1 MCDIKISTR
10 GLKTLLFNIF
20 LVVYLCACWS
30 NSILAN
36 VYKKGTEKINISAY
50 VDSLR
55 HNNIVYT
62 ENEARNLI
70 KYFTIFKNNVPA
82 DSLRQYTTEGLLN
95 YSWFLMNHGEWF
107 LCGDLLKTAL
117 RYCPSEAHSLK
128 HQIETAV
135 AGVYLYDKKY
145 SEAGKLLLKANKY
158 FMEHRDTVEWLKNC
172 VNLGLY
178 YTRIH
183 NRSKALEY
191 YVKVLSIAQKE
202 KKYENYYSIVSGYA
216 ERVEEDSVI
225 DLSTLEKALRI
236 SLDNGY
242 TFLLASNYNELA
254 NYYYRMENYHEALVN
269 ARKALNY
276 AERFSQVDMQVTAYG
291 LLADIYYIQ
300 KNYVAAYGMLSRK
313 IAITDKE
320 QENRG
325 IEYQAHINTIDS
337 LINWVET
344 NVPLPNSE
352 SELTKAE
359 NTSDFNITGLWIAGG
374 CISIVII
381 LFILILIRKKRNKTL
396 LSDGEQC
403 SYENETTDK
412 TIDTPID
419 STVSDGELN
428 ALQLQQAAALN
439 MVAESFN
446 PMLDRIRNM
455 VKEIPKTGDSVVDS
469 QVRSLL
475 NYLLQ
480 SRLPKSDNTMVKTV
494 KEVEVKFTERLSEAY
509 PSLTKNDL
517 RIAVYIRFGL
527 NVQEISALSGL
538 QAKSVNQAR
547 YRLRKSLGLA
557 QEDSL
562 EGFITT
568 F

>member
-1 MCDIKISTR
+1 MCDIKISA
-10 GLKTLLFNIF
+10 GSFKTLLNIF
-20 LVVYLCACWS
+20 LIVSVCICMS
-30 NSILAN
+30 NRIVAN
-36 VYKKGTEKINISAY
+36 VDKKRTDRVNVAAY

-55 HNNIVYT
+55 HNNTVYT

-70 KYFTIFKNNVPA
+70 KYLTVFKNNVPT
-82 DSLRQYTTEGLLN
+82 DSLRQYTAEGLLN
-95 YSWFLMNHGEWF
+95 YTWYLMNRGEWF
-107 LCGDLLKTAL
+107 LCGDLLKTAM
-117 RYCPSEAHSLK
+117 RCCPSAAVSLR

-135 AGVYLYDKKY
+135 AGIYLYNKNYK
-145 SEAGKLLLKANKY
+145 EAGTLLLKANEY

-178 YTRIH
+178 YSRIH
-183 NRSKALEY
+183 NRPKALEY

-225 DLSTLEKALRI
+225 GLSTLEKALHI

-254 NYYYRMENYHEALVN
+254 SYYYRMENYHEALAN

-276 AERFSQVDMQVTAYG
+276 AERFSQVDMQVTACG

-300 KNYVAAYGMLSRK
+300 KNYVAAYSMLSRK
-313 IAITDKE
+313 TTIKDKA
-320 QENRG
+320 QEDRG
-325 IEYQAHINTIDS
+325 REYYAHINAIDS
-337 LINWVET
+337 LINWVKV
-344 NVPLPNSE
+344 NVALPDSE
-352 SELTKAE
+352 DRVTKPE
-359 NTSDFNITGLWIAGG
+359 NTSDFNVTGLWIVIGG
-374 CISIVII
+374 II
-381 LFILILIRKKRNKTL
+381 IAIIAFIFILTRKKRDKTSL
-396 LSDGEQC
+396 LN
-403 SYENETTDK
+403 NEDYSHEDKATDK
-412 TIDTPID
+412 TIDY
-419 STVSDGELN
+419 TVSDGELN

-446 PMLDRIRNM
+446 PMLDRIRSM
-455 VKEIPKTGDSVVDS
+455 VKDIPKTGDTVVDS
-469 QVRSLL
+469 QIRSLL

-480 SRLPKSDNTMVKTV
+480 ARLPKSDNAIAKAV
-494 KEVEVKFTERLSEAY
+494 KEVEAKFTERLSDTY

-517 RIAVYIRFGL
+517 RIALYIRCGL
-527 NVQEISALSGL
+527 NVQEISVLSGL
-538 QAKSVNQAR
+538 QTKSVNQAR

-557 QEDSL
+557 QVDSL
-562 EGFITT
+562 EEFITT

>member
-1 MCDIKISTR
+1 MADID
-10 GLKTLLFNIF
+10 
-20 LVVYLCACWS
+20 
-30 NSILAN
+30 
-36 VYKKGTEKINISAY
+36 KKGVEKTDILNY

-55 HNNIVYT
+55 HNNTVYT

-70 KYFTIFKNNVPA
+70 KYLTAFKNNVPT
-82 DSLRQYTTEGLLN
+82 DSLRHYTSEGLLN
-95 YSWFLMNHGEWF
+95 YTWYLMNHGEWF
-107 LCGDLLKTAL
+107 LCGELLEKAL
-117 RYCPSEAHSLK
+117 RYCPSEATSLR

-135 AGVYLYDKKY
+135 AGMYLYDKDYK
-145 SEAGKLLLKANKY
+145 EAGKLLLKANKY

-178 YTRIH
+178 YSRIH

-225 DLSTLEKALRI
+225 GLSTLEKALHI

-254 NYYYRMENYHEALVN
+254 RYYYRMENYHEALAN

-276 AERFSQVDMQVTAYG
+276 AERFSQVDMQVTACG

-313 IAITDKE
+313 ITIKDKA
-320 QENRG
+320 QEDRG
-325 IEYQAHINTIDS
+325 REYYAHINTIDS
-337 LINWVET
+337 LINWVDA
-344 NVPLPNSE
+344 NVPLPDSGRAV
-352 SELTKAE
+352 TKSQ
-359 NTSDFNITGLWIAGG
+359 NTSDFTVIWLWIALGG
-374 CISIVII
+374 IIIAIIVGVII
-381 LFILILIRKKRNKTL
+381 LRRKKRDNPSKL
-396 LSDGEQC
+396 LEEENC
-403 SYENETTDK
+403 SNEDKITDTDK
-412 TIDTPID
+412 SPDCVTHND
-419 STVSDGELN
+419 ELS
-428 ALQLQQAAALN
+428 ALQLQQASALN

-455 VKEIPKTGDSVVDS
+455 VKEIPKTGDTMVDS
-469 QVRSLL
+469 QIRSLL

-480 SRLPKSDNTMVKTV
+480 ARLPKSDNTMVKAV
-494 KEVEVKFTERLSEAY
+494 KEVEAKFTERLSSTY

-517 RIAVYIRFGL
+517 RIAVYIRCGL
-527 NVQEISALSGL
+527 NLQEISVLSGL

-562 EGFITT
+562 EEFITT